1 MKKDQKELL
10 LDLENG
16 YVFDAGGVDVSSI
29 IEGDTLLF
37 LKRNQTAKADYY
49 RYSLKTGKEEL
60 LYEAER
66 NVPYRIV
73 GETKRSFSIIP
84 QTTQRSPCI

>member
-1 MKKDQKELL
+1 MIEDEGYLGFVKNRVYRWDLKKDQKELL

-37 LKRNQTAKADYY
+37 LKRKPN
-49 RYSLKTGKEEL
+49 GK
-60 LYEAER
+60 
-66 NVPYRIV
+66 N
-73 GETKRSFSIIP
+73 
-84 QTTQRSPCI
+84 

>member
-1 MKKDQKELL
+1 MITEEIEEEMIEDEGYLGFVKNRVYRWDLKKDQKELL

-37 LKRNQTAKADYY
+37 LKRNQTAK
-49 RYSLKTGKEEL
+49 LTITGIL
-60 LYEAER
+60 
-66 NVPYRIV
+66 
-73 GETKRSFSIIP
+73 
-84 QTTQRSPCI
+84 